1 VADDLSTLLLCA
13 RVKPVSQAKFGQWQ
27 ASWQA
32 AAIAAG
38 AENVEFWPPAP
49 PDQLEWVAV
58 ARFPSLSSLQTW
70 RRGNENGK
78 LVEQVRPL
86 AEGGVVMQLA
96 GQAAVDYSVKHGV
109 TMVIVTEIKPGREAD
124 YRAWSERI
132 QKLQAKFPGYI
143 GSFVQPPQQK
153 ETGWTA
159 VLRFDSAANLDR
171 WLQSK
176 ERAAILKEGE
186 EMIQGFHLQRVDT
199 SFPGW
204 VPNDPATGKPPNKWK
219 TACLILLTLFPL
231 VMLEIKFLNPH
242 LRAFNPAVGTFF
254 GNVITVVLTTWP
266 LMPLAIWAFHAWLY
280 PEKQPPWLVTAMP
293 IVLVVAYLAEI
304 LLFWNLVP

>member
-1 VADDLSTLLLCA
+1 MESVSEASMNGCNTTTCSTGL
-13 RVKPVSQAKFGQWQ
+13 VSQ
-27 ASWQA
+27 
-32 AAIAAG
+32 
-38 AENVEFWPPAP
+38 PPA
-49 PDQLEWVAV
+49 
-58 ARFPSLSSLQTW
+58 
-70 RRGNENGK
+70 
-78 LVEQVRPL
+78 
-86 AEGGVVMQLA
+86 
-96 GQAAVDYSVKHGV
+96 H
-109 TMVIVTEIKPGREAD
+109 AD
-124 YRAWSERI
+124 ERI

-186 EMIQGFHLQRVDT
+186 DLIQGFRLQRVDT

-204 VPNDPATGKPPNKWK
+204 VPNDPATGKAPNKWK
-219 TACLILLTLFPL
+219 TAALILLTLFPL

-242 LRAFNPAVGTFF
+242 LRMLNPAVGTFI
-254 GNVITVVLTTWP
+254 GDAITVVLTTWP

-280 PEKQPPWLVTAMP
+280 PENQPRWLVTTMP
-293 IVLVVAYLAEI
+293 IVLMVAYLAEI